1 MQYFYHTKVTQV
13 KRFIENFKIDQLTDS
28 NVKLL
33 CENQV
38 VIATIK
44 SGEVGSRGKNIE
56 LQYHY
61 ILDMIQK
68 EELHVNYIPKKGI
81 FTNFLTKPINIK
93 NFRKH
98 V

>member
-1 MQYFYHTKVTQV
+1 M

-28 NVKLL
+28 KVKLL

-44 SGEVGSRGKNIE
+44 SGEVESRGKNIE

-61 ILDMIQK
+61 ILDIIQNG
-68 EELHVNYIPKKGI
+68 ELHVNYIPKKEYSLI
-81 FTNFLTKPINIK
+81 F
-93 NFRKH
+93 
-98 V
+98 